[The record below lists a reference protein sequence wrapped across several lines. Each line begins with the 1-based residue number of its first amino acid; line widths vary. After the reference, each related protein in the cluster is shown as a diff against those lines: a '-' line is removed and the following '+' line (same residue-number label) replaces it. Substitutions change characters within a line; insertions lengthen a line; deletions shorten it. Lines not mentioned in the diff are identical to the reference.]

1 MSSPGGLQNEEGHDA
16 SVAESSSEQNEGT
29 VRDLELYNG
38 DIQDSNSST
47 SSNVNDL
54 LSFIALQYFTI
65 PFLQSSTLLGRMKS
79 LDDLPAKRMKSST
92 KKCKHHPYRMPS
104 NKRRC
109 KVAPRG
115 KPLRFLSNSDKYHV
129 NPKTLEIT
137 SESST
142 ENVPNDYY
150 KIKDV
155 GNVNS
160 QEPFVCSIYITSY
173 NTLEDQLNMPITI
186 DPFADTLNNIA
197 SGKIRL
203 QKTFCGI
210 IVAFTK
216 EDDAD
221 KAMKLPLQNI
231 FSGPVQVARFQT
243 GEYKFRQN
251 VIIKDVPWCIS
262 NIEIHH
268 ALKKQGITAGKIMR
282 TRAHI
287 KIEVL
292 NALDT
297 HRLIEEGL
305 NFFNYTSFL
314 AVPENSVTQCE
325 PDIIQCF
332 KCQGFWHTS
341 THCRQMPR
349 CVRCGDNHDVEY
361 CPRPRNAPIC
371 CHCGGPHHAAY
382 KMCPVRL
389 QHINSTYVGFQ
400 LAKTKPT
407 GSFAHNV
414 F

>member
-1 MSSPGGLQNEEGHDA
+1 MLTTTGKTMSSPGGLQDEEELDA
-16 SVAESSSEQNEGT
+16 SVAEGSSDQNEGT
-29 VRDLELYNG
+29 LRDLELYDG
-38 DIQDSNSST
+38 DIPDSNSST
-47 SSNVNDL
+47 GSN
-54 LSFIALQYFTI
+54 
-65 PFLQSSTLLGRMKS
+65 SSTLLGRMKS
-79 LDDLPAKRMKSST
+79 LIDLPAKRMKAST

-104 NKRRC
+104 SKRRC
-109 KVAPRG
+109 KGIPRG
-115 KPLRFLSNSDKYHV
+115 KPVKFLSNCDKYHVV

-142 ENVPNDYY
+142 EHVPNDYY

-173 NTLEDQLNMPITI
+173 NTLEDQLNMPVTI

-221 KAMKLPLQNI
+221 KVMKLPLQNI

-243 GEYKFRQN
+243 GEYRFRQN

-268 ALKKQGITAGKIMR
+268 ALKRQGIMAGRIMR

-292 NALDT
+292 NALDM

-305 NFFNYTSFL
+305 NFFNYTSFS
-314 AVPENSVTQCE
+314 AVPENSVTQGE